1 MLRKF
6 LEIIRLIDVIYFLMY
21 INETESFNGDMQM
34 KKIII
39 LSFALIMTAV
49 SGFCADFSV
58 FKLDNGQNV
67 IIQEVRNNPI
77 VIIDTWIKTGSINE
91 NDKNNGI
98 SHFLEHLFFKGTQKY
113 PVGTFDK
120 ILESKGASTN
130 AATSKDYTHYYIKI
144 PSEFFDL
151 ALELHS
157 DMLLNP
163 EIPQQELEKERKV
176 VIEEIAKDEL
186 LPTNICYENLVKML
200 YSHHPYKR
208 KVIGNRE
215 TIEQVSRAEILGYY
229 DKFYSPDNMVTVVV
243 GDVDTAETLDKIKKA
258 FSVKNTPAPKF
269 NYKKEQP
276 LKEQKR
282 MESFE
287 DIQAGYILIGF
298 RGTAIDAKD
307 SYALDVLATVLGDG
321 HSSVFY
327 RKIKDEKQLAT
338 DISVYNSGMKDDG
351 IFYIAANFVP
361 EKYDAL
367 EKEIFKQIKEVQT
380 RGITAEQLQLAKNII
395 ERDTYYGRESISNI
409 ASQLGYVSVTTGG
422 TAYYDNYLKNISKV
436 TLKDVKAVA
445 DKYLQQNIS
454 AVSVVLPKNTGCERP
469 VAYAQKPKTEPKLVT
484 QIEDT
489 KKYILA
495 DGTTLLMTTNDVN
508 DIIGINITIKG
519 GILGENKK
527 SVSSMTAA
535 LMNKGT
541 KKYTAA
547 ELAEILENHGINISF
562 LSGKDSF
569 VISVLTTK
577 NEYPLTLE
585 LMDEI
590 FNNAKFDEH
599 EIEKVK
605 NNTLQEIKQSE
616 DEPLTVAIET
626 FKSAMYGGSV
636 YDNSIYVMEK
646 AIPNVTRD
654 DLFDFYDSLFD
665 GNNIVVSINGKVN
678 EKLTLD
684 KFSEMFNSKSDKVFS
699 YDKYSV
705 PSILSPIAKTKH
717 PTNTNTA
724 WIIIGWQTQGLKNLK
739 DVASLQIIDSILGSG
754 MDSRLFKN
762 VRAEGGLAYQI
773 GSGMSSGMLKGHFLT
788 YIGTNPDNI
797 NLATTKLLNEIN
809 RIKTEFVSK
818 QELQEAKDKIIG
830 HYLLEQETNL
840 QKASVLAH
848 YEATGRGFNY
858 RKEFEKLLNSL
869 TESDI
874 IDTANRIFNN
884 NYVKVIVK

>member
-1 MLRKF
+1 
-6 LEIIRLIDVIYFLMY
+6 
-21 INETESFNGDMQM
+21 M
-34 KKIII
+34 KKILVII
-39 LSFALIMTAV
+39 FALLISCSSV
-49 SGFCADFSV
+49 FSADFSV

-67 IIQEVRNNPI
+67 IIQEVKNNPI

-151 ALELHS
+151 ALDLHS

-208 KVIGNRE
+208 KVIGERE
-215 TIEQVSRAEILGYY
+215 IIENVSRAEILGYY
-229 DKFYSPDNMVTVVV
+229 NKFYSPDNMVTVVV
-243 GDVDTAETLDKIKKA
+243 GDVDTAETLDKIKRA
-258 FSVKNTPAPKF
+258 FCVKNSPTPRY

-287 DIQAGYILIGF
+287 DVQAGYILIGF
-298 RGTAIDAKD
+298 RGTKIDDKD
-307 SYALDVLATVLGDG
+307 SYALDILSTVLGDG

-338 DISVYNSGMKDDG
+338 DISAYNSGMKDDG
-351 IFYIAANFVP
+351 IFYIAADFVP

-367 EKEIFKQIKEVQT
+367 EKEIFKEIREIQN
-380 RGITAEQLQLAKNII
+380 RGITSEQLQLAKNII
-395 ERDTYYGRESISNI
+395 ERNTYYDRESISNI

-422 TAYYDNYLKNISKV
+422 TSYYENYLKNISRV

-445 DKYLQQNIS
+445 VKYLQENKS
-454 AVSVVLPKNTGCERP
+454 AVSVVLPKNINCERP
-469 VAYAQKPKTEPKLVT
+469 VSYIQKTKAEPRLVT
-484 QIEDT
+484 EVDDT
-489 KKYILA
+489 QKYQLS
-495 DGTTLLMTTNDVN
+495 DGTTLLLTQNDVN
-508 DIIGINITIKG
+508 DIIGINITVKG
-519 GILGENKK
+519 GILSENKK
-527 SVSSMTAA
+527 SAATLVSA
-535 LMNKGT
+535 LMKKGT
-541 KKYTAA
+541 KKYTAT
-547 ELAEILENHGINISF
+547 ELAEILENHGINIS
-562 LSGKDSF
+562 LSSGKDSF

-585 LMDEI
+585 LMNEI

-626 FKSAMYGGSV
+626 FKSAIYGGSL
-636 YDNSIYVMEK
+636 YDNSIYVLEK
-646 AIPNVTRD
+646 AIPDVTRD

-665 GNNIVVSINGKVN
+665 GNNIVVSINGKVDK
-678 EKLTLD
+678 KLTLT

-699 YDKYSV
+699 YDRYSV
-705 PSILSPIAKTKH
+705 PSLLSHVSKTKH

-724 WIIIGWQTQGLKNLK
+724 WIIVGWQTQGLKNLK
-739 DVASLQIIDSILGSG
+739 EVAALQIIDSILGSG

-773 GSGMSSGMLKGHFLT
+773 GSGASAGMLKGHFLT

-797 NLATTKLLNEIN
+797 NLATERMLNEIN
-809 RIKTEFVSK
+809 KMKTEFVSK

-840 QKASVLAH
+840 QKASALAH

-858 RKEFEKLLNSL
+858 RPEYEKLLNSI

-874 IDTANRIFNN
+874 IDVANRVFNE

>member
-1 MLRKF
+1 
-6 LEIIRLIDVIYFLMY
+6 
-21 INETESFNGDMQM
+21 M
-34 KKIII
+34 KKILVII
-39 LSFALIMTAV
+39 FAFLV
-49 SGFCADFSV
+49 SCSSVFSANFSV

-91 NDKNNGI
+91 NDDNNGI

-113 PVGTFDK
+113 PVGAFDR

-200 YSHHPYKR
+200 YTHHPYKR
-208 KVIGNRE
+208 KVIGDRD
-215 TIEQVSRAEILGYY
+215 TIEKVSRAEILGYY

-258 FSVKNTPAPKF
+258 FSVKNSPAPKY

-282 MESFE
+282 TESFE

-298 RGTAIDAKD
+298 RGTNIDAKD
-307 SYALDVLATVLGDG
+307 SYALDILATVLGDG

-367 EKEIFKQIKEVQT
+367 EKEIFKQIKEIQN
-380 RGITAEQLQLAKNII
+380 RGITAEQLSLAKNII
-395 ERDTYYGRESISNI
+395 ERNTYYERESISNI
-409 ASQLGYVSVTTGG
+409 ASQLGYVSVTAGG
-422 TAYYDNYLKNISKV
+422 TSYYDNYLKNISKV

-445 DKYLQQNIS
+445 VKYLQENKS
-454 AVSVVLPKNTGCERP
+454 AVSVVLPKNTNCERP
-469 VAYAQKPKTEPKLVT
+469 VSYVQKTKAEPVLVT
-484 QIEDT
+484 EIDDT
-489 KKYILA
+489 QKYLLS
-495 DGTTLLMTTNDVN
+495 DGTTLLLTKNDVN

-519 GILGENKK
+519 GILSENKK
-527 SVSSMTAA
+527 AAANLVAA
-535 LMNKGT
+535 LMKKGT
-541 KKYTAA
+541 KKYTAT
-547 ELAEILENHGINISF
+547 ELAEILENHGINIALS
-562 LSGKDSF
+562 SGKDSF

-585 LMDEI
+585 LMNEI
-590 FNNAKFDEH
+590 FNNANFDEH

-605 NNTLQEIKQSE
+605 NNMFQEIKQSE
-616 DEPLTVAIET
+616 DEPLTVAVET
-626 FKSAMYGGSV
+626 FKHALYGGSL
-636 YDNSIYVMEK
+636 YDNSIYTLEK
-646 AIPNVTRD
+646 AIPSVARE
-654 DLFDFYDSLFD
+654 DLFYFYDSMFN
-665 GNNIVVSINGKVN
+665 GKNIVVSINGKVDK
-678 EKLTLD
+678 KLTLN

-705 PSILSPIAKTKH
+705 PAVSSPVALTKH

-724 WIIIGWQTQGLKNLK
+724 WIIIGWQTAGLKNLK
-739 DVASLQIIDSILGSG
+739 EVASLQIIDSILGSG

-773 GSGMSSGMLKGHFLT
+773 GSGMASGMLKGHFIT

-797 NLATTKLLNEIN
+797 NLATEKMLREIN
-809 RIKTEFVSK
+809 RMKTEFVSK

-840 QKASVLAH
+840 QKASTLAH

-858 RKEFEKLLNSL
+858 RKDYEKLLNSI

-874 IDTANRIFNN
+874 IDVANKIFND